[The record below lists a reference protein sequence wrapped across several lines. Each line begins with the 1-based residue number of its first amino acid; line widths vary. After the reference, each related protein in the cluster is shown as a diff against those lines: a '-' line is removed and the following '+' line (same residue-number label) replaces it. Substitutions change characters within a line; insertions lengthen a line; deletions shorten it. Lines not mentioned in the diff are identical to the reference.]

1 MNTPS
6 LLMVFDKKN
15 GQQKINP
22 AAPGIIDTHL

>member
-1 MNTPS
+1 MINH
-6 LLMVFDKKN
+6 FDKKN